1 MTTRPLYW
9 HPLIDTLSDRLGAT
23 EGVYLVGG
31 IVRDTFMRRLSHDVD
46 LATVGDGRPVA
57 RKIANAFDGDY
68 YPLDDERGV
77 GRALVE
83 FEGKT
88 WTIDVAQLRG
98 DSLEADL
105 RDRDFTL
112 NAMAVAL
119 DDLDTLIDPTGG
131 ARDIEQKAINLCQP
145 QSIANDPVRAVRGVR
160 MSMKFGMKL
169 SPSTVKAIRA
179 DGPGIAHTSP
189 ERVRDEFFKL
199 LDLPNASGGLQTLD
213 MLGLLPL
220 ILPETQAMKGVEQSP
235 PHTLDVWRHTMSV
248 VDFMSKVITTMS
260 DERDDDTATSIGLG
274 MIAFGLAKVRTQLQ
288 APFEQEFPNERSYRA
303 LMMLAALAHD
313 AGKPVTRSVDDDGRI
328 RFFEHEAAGAEIV
341 EQWALNL
348 RLSSDETKR
357 LKTIVLHHMRPHHLY
372 WAEHVTRRALY
383 RYWRDLGEV
392 GVDVALLG
400 LADTLGIY
408 NATLNQAD
416 WIRYVERIQ
425 WLLEGYYL
433 ETDTLVTFEPLV
445 DGNQVMQAFNLEPGP
460 KVGEILRAAHE
471 AQALGEFSTLQGAL
485 DWIRD
490 WLSEEE

>member
-1 MTTRPLYW
+1 MMARPLYW
-9 HPLIDTLSDRLGAT
+9 HPLIQNLRHRLGAT
-23 EGVYLVGG
+23 EGIYLVGG
-31 IVRDTFMRRLSHDVD
+31 IVRDTYMRRLSHDVD
-46 LATVGDGRPVA
+46 LATAGDGRPVA

-105 RDRDFTL
+105 WDRDFTL

-119 DDLDTLIDPTGG
+119 NDLDTLIDPMGG
-131 ARDIEQKAINLCQP
+131 ARDIEQKAINLCHSG
-145 QSIANDPVRAVRGVR
+145 SIASDPVRAVRGIR
-160 MSMKFGMKL
+160 MSMKFGTKL
-169 SPSTVKAIRA
+169 APSTVKAIRA
-179 DGPGIAHTSP
+179 DGPGIASISP

-213 MLGLLPL
+213 TLGLLSL
-220 ILPETQAMKGVEQSP
+220 ILPETTAMKGVTQSP
-235 PHTLDVWRHTMSV
+235 PHTLDVWRHTISV
-248 VDFMSKVITTMS
+248 VDFMSKVITTLS

-274 MIAFGLAKVRTQLQ
+274 MIAFGLTKVRPQLQ
-288 APFEQEFPNERSYRA
+288 VHFEQDFPSERSYRA

-313 AGKPVTRSVDDDGRI
+313 VGKPATRSVDDDGRI
-328 RFFEHEAAGAEIV
+328 RFFDHEDIGAEIV
-341 EQWALNL
+341 VQWALRL
-348 RLSSDETKR
+348 KLSSEELKR
-357 LKTIVLHHMRPHHLY
+357 LKTIVLNHMRPHHLH
-372 WAEHVTRRALY
+372 WAEHVTRRAQY

-392 GVDVALLG
+392 GVDVALLA

-408 NATLNQAD
+408 NATLDQKD

-433 ETDTLVTFEPLV
+433 ENDTLVTFEPLV
-445 DGNQVMQAFNLEPGP
+445 NGNQVMDAFKLEPGP

-471 AQALGEFSTLQGAL
+471 AQALGEFSTTDGAL
-485 DWIRD
+485 DWIQD